1 MTCNDSIDNDDDDD
15 DDDHDHDDDD
25 DEDDEDEDVAKR
37 SLAVVHSV
45 FFCIYIYIYIQY
57 IYIHIYIY
65 LNVYL
70 HVYIHSLTGATSFP
84 RPVEGVPGES
94 LELFRHAGRSGLRR
108 EPALPPCRRC
118 QRGTGGFLGASS
130 GRCGP

>member
-1 MTCNDSIDNDDDDD
+1 MTDTDENDMQRQHDDNDDE
-15 DDDHDHDDDD
+15 

-37 SLAVVHSV
+37 SLALVHPV
-45 FFCIYIYIYIQY
+45 FFASISIYIY
-57 IYIHIYIY
+57 
-65 LNVYL
+65 VYL

-118 QRGTGGFLGASS
+118 QRGTGGAPWSYSS